1 MKRPSSVL
9 VLSLCALSAT
19 LAAPATGGARASDL
33 PAVTVSYQDLNLR
46 QSADVR
52 LLYARL
58 QQAAARVCPA
68 VPPYELARYAVYQR
82 CINAA
87 LSAAVQAIEKQHSG
101 PPQTA
106 ANDHVSGVAALV
118 TPCSQPTRL

>member
-1 MKRPSSVL
+1 MKRRSSML

-19 LAAPATGGARASDL
+19 LAAASTGSARAGDL

-46 QSADVR
+46 QSADAR

-68 VPPYELARYAVYQR
+68 ASPYELARYAIYQR

-87 LSAAVQAIEKQHSG
+87 LNQAVQAIEKQQAG
-101 PPQTA
+101 PPQIA
-106 ANDHVSGVAALV
+106 ANNNISGVAALV
-118 TPCSQPTRL
+118 TPCARPTRL

>member
-1 MKRPSSVL
+1 MNRRSSL
-9 VLSLCALSAT
+9 LALSLCVLSAT
-19 LAAPATGGARASDL
+19 LAAASTDSARASDL

-68 VPPYELARYAVYQR
+68 VPPYELARYAIYQR

-87 LSAAVQAIEKQHSG
+87 LNQAVQAIERQHSG

-106 ANDHVSGVAALV
+106 ANNNISGVAALV
-118 TPCSQPTRL
+118 TPCARPTRL

>member
-1 MKRPSSVL
+1 MKRQGSVL
-9 VLSLCALSAT
+9 VLSLCALSAA
-19 LAAPATGGARASDL
+19 LAAASSGSAGASDL

-68 VPPYELARYAVYQR
+68 VPPYELARYAIYQR

-87 LSAAVQAIEKQHSG
+87 LNQAVQAIERQHSG

-106 ANDHVSGVAALV
+106 ANNNISGVAALV
-118 TPCSQPTRL
+118 MPCARPTRL

>member
-1 MKRPSSVL
+1 ML
-9 VLSLCALSAT
+9 VLSLCALGAPLAVACTGSAS
-19 LAAPATGGARASDL
+19 ASASDL
-33 PAVTVSYQDLNLR
+33 TAVTVSYQDLNLR

-58 QQAAARVCPA
+58 QQAAARVCQA

-87 LSAAVQAIEKQHSG
+87 LEQAVQAIERQHAG

-106 ANDHVSGVAALV
+106 ANNNISGVAALV
-118 TPCSQPTRL
+118 TPCARSTRL